1 MTLWQRFAATA
12 RRHPD
17 AVALVAGSSWTY
29 ADLHDLVLR
38 TARQIV
44 SDAGDVPVSVGVVA
58 TRTLDAYVGYLA
70 GLRLGAGV
78 VPISPDWPAARVAA
92 ICSAAGVTHVVS
104 AVAAGKP
111 WDEPYSGGLDDVA
124 YTLFTSGSTGSPKGV
139 PIRHRNVSDY
149 LDYNVARYGVAPQSR
164 LSQTFELTFD
174 PSVFDMFVAWSAGA
188 SVIVAR
194 PDDKMAPV
202 RFVNDHEITHW
213 FSVPSV
219 ISLARRLRQLRPGVM
234 PTLQWSLFA
243 GEQLTLD
250 AARAWSTAAPAST
263 IENLYGPTEL
273 TVTCTGYRLPGVWPV
288 TSNGTVPIGEVYPH
302 LSFEIT
308 EDEELCVGGSQCF
321 SGYLDPDQN
330 VGRFLGGRY
339 RTGDRVR
346 WEDGVLVHH
355 GRLDDQVK
363 IHGYRV
369 ELGEIESV
377 LRRHP
382 LVHDVVVLAV
392 GELHAVYTGT
402 APPAELEGLVAAEL
416 PSYMVPRTFSPVSG
430 FPLND
435 NGKIDRRKLASDLG
449 EVTGAV
455 PDPRRG

>member
-12 RRHPD
+12 QHHP
-17 AVALVAGSSWTY
+17 AEIALVARSPWTY
-29 ADLHDLVLR
+29 ADLHDLALT

-44 SDAGDVPVSVGVVA
+44 RDAGGVPSAVGVLA
-58 TRTLDAYVGYLA
+58 TRNVDAYAAYLA
-70 GLRLGAGV
+70 ALRLGAGV

-92 ICSAAGVTHVVS
+92 ICSAASVSHVVS
-104 AVAAGKP
+104 SVSAGKP
-111 WDEPYSGGLDDVA
+111 WDEPYTGSPDDVA
-124 YTLFTSGSTGSPKGV
+124 YTLFTSGSTGTPKGV
-139 PIRHRNVSDY
+139 PIRHRNVLEY
-149 LDYNVARYGVAPQSR
+149 LDYNVARYGVTPDSR

-174 PSVFDMFVAWSAGA
+174 PSVFDLFVAWSAGA
-188 SVIVAR
+188 RVVVAL

-202 RFVNDHEITHW
+202 RFVNTHEITHW

-219 ISLARRLRQLRPGVM
+219 ISLARRLRQLRPGAM
-234 PTLQWSLFA
+234 PGLRWSLFA

-250 AARAWSTAAPAST
+250 AARVWADAAPMSV

-273 TVTCTGYRLPGVWPV
+273 TVTCTGYRLPASWPN

-302 LSFEIT
+302 LDYEVTT
-308 EDEELCVGGSQCF
+308 EGELCVGGSQCF
-321 SGYLDPDQN
+321 SGYLDPAQDA
-330 VGRFLGGRY
+330 GRFRAGRY

-346 WEDGVLVHH
+346 WEDGVLVHC

-382 LVHDVVVLAV
+382 LVHEVVVLFA
-392 GELHAVYTGT
+392 GDLHAVYTGS
-402 APPAELEGLVAAEL
+402 ASPHDLAGLVASAL
-416 PSYMVPRTFSPVSG
+416 PPYMAPRTFTPVSS
-430 FPLND
+430 FPLNA
-435 NGKIDRRKLASDLG
+435 NGKIDRGRLADDLG
-449 EVTGAV
+449 AVTDAV
-455 PDPRRG
+455 PDPRCG